1 MDAKKYKELYDTPPV
16 AGESAETQ
24 AAREQVKSWE
34 EKIPTEE
41 YKGAYS
47 EQVGK
52 LVSDYLG
59 RDKFN
64 YNPNSDATYQQ
75 MRDTHFTAGKNAM
88 QDTLGNATALSGGNN
103 NSSAQVAAQQVY
115 NNYAKGVTDA
125 IPQLEQNAYNRYQAE
140 GAQKLQ
146 DINLLQGLDDSEFA
160 RYQAKMQNIQAFLN
174 YYYGKYQGEQ
184 ARDEANFQNAFME
197 WQTKLNAGQTDY
209 WNQQNMEYQKGRD
222 EVADNQSNQTL
233 LMNNGWKKIDAL
245 IEPSD
250 PELIAM
256 DMTRSEAKQIIASLK
271 SKNITKG
278 GGSGKSSSGGS
289 GSSDEIKNTY
299 SASYLQQLTD
309 DGNYEKLLDCLSES
323 NTTQSKMYSAASK
336 YGLSNFAVDYFND
349 GKKITSLAQLK
360 SLLQEYPK
368 KNKPDTVSA
377 NNAMTEAEFYA
388 YGNINSGYDT
398 YADYLTGLYSKYIDL

>member
-16 AGESAETQ
+16 AEESAQTQ
-24 AAREQVKSWE
+24 EAREQVKSWE

-41 YKGAYS
+41 YKGTYS

-75 MRDTHFTAGKNAM
+75 MRDTHFTAGKKAM

-160 RYQAKMQNIQAFLN
+160 QYQGKMQNIQAFLN
-174 YYYGKYQGEQ
+174 YYYRKYQGEQ
-184 ARDEANFQNAFME
+184 ARDEANFQNAFVE

-222 EVADNQSNQTL
+222 EVANNQSNQTL
-233 LMNNGWKKIDAL
+233 LMNNGWQKLQAGVVPNEKELLAL
-245 IEPSD
+245 N
-250 PELIAM
+250 
-256 DMTRSEAKQIIASLK
+256 MTPSEANQIIANIK
-271 SKNITKG
+271 SQNITKG
-278 GGSGKSSSGGS
+278 GVVVTENSKENSKNKVAEATTAFSDKVSEVGFKKAYEWFDKEYNGASDSEKEQIVANYRYNNKIDVNGDSIGKY
-289 GSSDEIKNTY
+289 D
-299 SASYLQQLTD
+299 TD
-309 DGNYEKLLDCLSES
+309 DWEHR
-323 NTTQSKMYSAASK
+323 
-336 YGLSNFAVDYFND
+336 
-349 GKKITSLAQLK
+349 
-360 SLLQEYPK
+360 
-368 KNKPDTVSA
+368 
-377 NNAMTEAEFYA
+377 
-388 YGNINSGYDT
+388 
-398 YADYLTGLYSKYIDL
+398 TGGGRYTK